1 MTAKRRLRVL
11 HVMFSLE
18 PGGMENGVVN
28 VANRLPEDEFDVHF
42 CCIETGGAFVDRL
55 NHPDNVTVLGK
66 DRPGFSKKAVWGL
79 MKAIFRLRPHVV
91 HSHNLGPLTYSV
103 CGTLWGKWAPLLQ
116 GEHGVFQG
124 EQSSDWRVKR
134 RGKMY
139 GACHTIQAVGDGLK
153 DYLIGLGYDA
163 SKIVSIVNGVGT
175 ERFSPTDRATV
186 RKELG
191 LASDGFWMGIV
202 GRFDPNKKHLLLV
215 EAFEKVAVSH
225 PSVRLLI
232 LGDKGGEKERIHAA
246 VDASSARDRIHLA
259 GFQQNPLPYYQS
271 LDLLTAPSP
280 FEGLSNAVLEA
291 MSCGVPVLGHHAC
304 GNADVITAEKDGFL
318 SALDTPDQ
326 LAAEMQ
332 RLASDPELCRRTG
345 AAARRTIL
353 ERYSIDRMVN
363 DYAAL
368 YRRVAGWV

>member
-1 MTAKRRLRVL
+1 MKPKRRLRVL

-28 VANRLPEDEFDVHF
+28 VANHLPEDEFEIHF
-42 CCIETGGAFVDRL
+42 ACIETGGAFVDRL
-55 NHPDNVTVLGK
+55 RHPENVAVLGK
-66 DRPGFSKKAVWGL
+66 DQPGFSKRAAWGV
-79 MKAIFRLRPHVV
+79 MKTILKVRPDVV

-103 CGTLWGKWAPLLQ
+103 CGTLWGKWVPLLQ

-124 EQSSDWRVKR
+124 EQASEWRVRR

-153 DYLIGLGYDA
+153 DYLIGLGYDP
-163 SKIVSIVNGVGT
+163 SKIVSIVNGVDT
-175 ERFSPTDRATV
+175 ERFSPTDPVVV
-186 RKELG
+186 REKLG
-191 LASDGFWMGIV
+191 LAPDGFWMGIV
-202 GRFDPNKKHLLLV
+202 GRFDPNKKHLLLL
-215 EAFEKVAVSH
+215 ESFEKVAETN
-225 PSVRLLI
+225 PAARLLI

-246 VDASSARDRIHLA
+246 VDASPVRDRIHLA
-259 GFQQNPLPYYQS
+259 GFQPDPLPYYRS
-271 LDLLTAPSP
+271 LNLLTAPSP

-304 GNADVITAEKDGFL
+304 GNADVITAEEDGFL
-318 SALDTPDQ
+318 AALDSPEV
-326 LAAEMQ
+326 LAAEMN
-332 RLASDPELCRRTG
+332 RLVASPERCRKVGIR
-345 AAARRTIL
+345 ARETIL
-353 ERYSIDRMVN
+353 ERYSIERMVD